1 MFKDLTLPEMLSLFG
16 RIHRAFSTSNTI
28 ASASLIFTGVNDLSD
43 RYEGLAIDLW
53 SIHTDL
59 YQQIESVYD
68 DLASGYR

>member
-1 MFKDLTLPEMLSLFG
+1 MFKGLTLPELLSLFG
-16 RIHRAFSTSNTI
+16 RMHRAFNTSNTI
-28 ASASLIFTGVNDLSD
+28 ASASLIFTGVNDLSE
-43 RYEGLAIDLW
+43 RYEQLTIDLW